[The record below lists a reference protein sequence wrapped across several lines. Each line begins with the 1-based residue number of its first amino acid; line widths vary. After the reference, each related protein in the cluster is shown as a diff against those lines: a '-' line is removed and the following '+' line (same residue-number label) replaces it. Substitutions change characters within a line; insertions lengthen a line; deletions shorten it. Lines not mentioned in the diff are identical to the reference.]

1 MPPEGRRGFPPKS
14 GAPLDDRTDN
24 RAGARAGDRTDNRAD
39 DLEEL
44 DEGAIPEFARGPDG
58 RPGRQARD
66 LEDAADAADAADAT
80 TGDDSAALDAF
91 GETLGPAPTGETVGG
106 VPWWPPPGAE
116 DDGTDWGLRTHLGP
130 DGKPKIVERHLL
142 VTAELAGLRLDHF
155 IKAQIP
161 RLSRTKVQ
169 HVVLTQLRRDEPAPA
184 PTPTHERALPPPPP
198 SSPRPLRP
206 NTSVMTGERYTISRP
221 ARAEPPCPRTFT
233 IVHEDDE
240 LMVIDKPAGL
250 PVHASAKF
258 YFNTLTR
265 VMMERFPALELQ
277 ICHRLDRE
285 TSGILVV
292 AKSKALSAVVKA
304 AFAQKRVSKTYLA
317 VVHGDPPWPE
327 LEDPAPD
334 ARLDAAIRVAGVND
348 PTPLTGVRMLAGP
361 GGLPS
366 LTLVRVVERCPPYA
380 LVRCQP
386 VSGRQHQI
394 RLHLADAGYP
404 IVGDKLYA
412 HGDAVFMAFCDRGI
426 TEELAGRF
434 VLPRHALH
442 AASIQVPH
450 PRTGERLS
458 LAAPLPRD
466 LRALLSR
473 QLPSPMSS
481 EATTPTTPPLPT
493 TPAES

>member
-1 MPPEGRRGFPPKS
+1 MTPVRHGS
-14 GAPLDDRTDN
+14 DADD
-24 RAGARAGDRTDNRAD
+24 AGQGQGEPGAREATGGDEAFAA
-39 DLEEL
+39 EEL
-44 DEGAIPEFARGPDG
+44 DAFEPGGEIPGE
-58 RPGRQARD
+58 
-66 LEDAADAADAADAT
+66 L
-80 TGDDSAALDAF
+80 TGDAS
-91 GETLGPAPTGETVGG
+91 GTGAGTSVTIGG

-116 DDGTDWGLRTHLGP
+116 ADGADWGLRSHL
-130 DGKPKIVERHLL
+130 DETGKPRIVERHLL
-142 VTAELAGLRLDHF
+142 VTPELAGLRLDHF

-169 HVVLTQLRRDEPAPA
+169 HVVVHQLRRAKASDAEDARAARSARAERSAGPRDDDHDHAAAEPA
-184 PTPTHERALPPPPP
+184 
-198 SSPRPLRP
+198 PRPLRP
-206 NTSVMTGERYTISRP
+206 NTSVLAGERYTISRP
-221 ARAEPPCPRTFT
+221 ARPEPPCPRTFG
-233 IVHEDDE
+233 IVFEDDE

-265 VMMERFPALELQ
+265 VMMERFPGADLQ

-292 AKSKALSAVVKA
+292 AKSKARSAVVKA

-327 LEDPAPD
+327 LDDDAPD
-334 ARLDAAIRVAGVND
+334 GRLDAAIRVAGVND

-366 LTLVRVVERCPPYA
+366 LTLVRVVERRPPYA

-404 IVGDKLYA
+404 IVGDKLYG

-426 TEELAGRF
+426 TEELARRF

-442 AASIQVPH
+442 AASIKVPH
-450 PRTGERLS
+450 PRDGRMLELS
-458 LAAPLPRD
+458 APLPRD
-466 LRALLSR
+466 LQQLLSR
-473 QLPSPMSS
+473 PRDS
-481 EATTPTTPPLPT
+481 
-493 TPAES
+493 